1 MKPATVK
8 EIMEAL
14 SKMPQNAPCYFR
26 PKYFGDVKACESI
39 PINKNGISKMKEK
52 GENVTFLC

>member
-8 EIMEAL
+8 EIIEAL
-14 SKMPQNAPCYFR
+14 RKMPQNAPCYFR
-26 PKYFGDVKACESI
+26 PKYFGDVKAYENV
-39 PINKNGISKMKEK
+39 PINKHGISKMGEN